1 MRPYKIKEATDS
13 PKPYPSPICHLYNA
27 CQFLQNFATDDPEA
41 QLIFDTERALRSR
54 SLRDRF
60 LVMHVGWR
68 DDYRIY
74 GCAIQ
79 LDLIDGKVWIQNNST
94 EVFVDRE
101 LIKRDIDAKD
111 IVLGFR
117 SPSIR
122 EKLISNH

>member
-1 MRPYKIKEATDS
+1 MDRLDKYRQI
-13 PKPYPSPICHLYNA
+13 I
-27 CQFLQNFATDDPEA
+27 CQFLQDFVTDDPEA
-41 QLIFDTERALRSR
+41 QLIFDTD
-54 SLRDRF
+54 RDRF

-68 DDYRIY
+68 NDYRIY

-101 LIKRDIDAKD
+101 LIKRGIDAKN

-117 SPSIR
+117 SPSVR
-122 EKLISNH
+122 EKLASALHNN